1 MRADI
6 GGITVQPDCI
16 YRMDLDIFLQPAVRT
31 TIRISYTGGIMKK
44 AIQKLREKMLKTG
57 DIKDTIAYYKALKAL
72 TDK

>member
-1 MRADI
+1 
-6 GGITVQPDCI
+6 
-16 YRMDLDIFLQPAVRT
+16 
-31 TIRISYTGGIMKK
+31 MKK